1 MEGKQR
7 FEKGREQAGSMVG
20 CLKRWGTGNLEP
32 PYELWGDI
40 FSGGTENFLYENSE
54 NESQIIKVIM
64 IVIFTISHI

>member
-1 MEGKQR
+1 
-7 FEKGREQAGSMVG
+7 MVG

-32 PYELWGDI
+32 PYELWGDF

-54 NESQIIKVIM
+54 NESQTIKVIM